1 MQLLSN
7 FSRINESFQTTQVN
21 YLYNFIFYP
30 TLCHKFDT
38 MLNQH
43 KILRVL
49 KLISYLEQ
57 APTKSIS
64 HLAEMLD
71 STDRTVYRYFDLIRE
86 CGFDLQRDE
95 HNRFYI
101 VDERTNGVRF
111 TQEEAQLLKELIL
124 KHSKQNKLKDS
135 LLTKIYLSSEIQMVA
150 SHLVNAKNGKVIERL
165 ALSMGNKEQV
175 ILRKYQSI
183 NSETISDRLVE
194 PFGFTDNYQT
204 VMAYEIDSKKN
215 KTFNID
221 RITYVDFTG
230 KPFKNSKKFKKQVPD
245 VFGFSYSGKTHSIDL
260 ELSLKDVLL
269 LKDQYPQ
276 TTPFIHYN
284 HIKNTYQ
291 LKVQVNDMKPIERFM
306 RGISSNL
313 VNE

>member
-1 MQLLSN
+1 
-7 FSRINESFQTTQVN
+7 
-21 YLYNFIFYP
+21 
-30 TLCHKFDT
+30 

-57 APTKSIS
+57 SPSKSIGYLS
-64 HLAEMLD
+64 QTLET
-71 STDRTVYRYFDLIRE
+71 TDRTIYRYFDLLRE

-101 VDERTNGVRF
+101 IDERSNGVRF
-111 TQEEAQLLKELIL
+111 SQEEAQLLKELVL
-124 KHSKQNKLKDS
+124 KYSNQNKLKDS
-135 LLTKIYLSSEIQMVA
+135 LLTKFYLGSEIQMVA

-175 ILRKYQSI
+175 VLRKYQSI
-183 NSETISDRLVE
+183 NTEKISDRLVE

-204 VMAYEIDSKKN
+204 VMAFEIDSEKN

-221 RITYVDFTG
+221 RIAYVDFTR
-230 KPFKNSKKFKKQVPD
+230 KPFKNSIKFQNQVPD
-245 VFGFSYSGKTHSIDL
+245 VFGFSYSGKTYSIDL
-260 ELSLKDVLL
+260 ELGLKDGLL
-269 LKDQYPQ
+269 LKDQYPD

-284 HIKNTYQ
+284 RRKNLYQ
-291 LKVQVNDMKPIERFM
+291 LKVQVNDMKPIDRFM
-306 RGISSNL
+306 RGLEVDINTK
-313 VNE
+313 

>member
-1 MQLLSN
+1 
-7 FSRINESFQTTQVN
+7 
-21 YLYNFIFYP
+21 
-30 TLCHKFDT
+30 

-57 APTKSIS
+57 SPSKSIGYLS
-64 HLAEMLD
+64 QTLET
-71 STDRTVYRYFDLIRE
+71 TDRTIYRYFDLLRE

-101 VDERTNGVRF
+101 IDERSNGVRF
-111 TQEEAQLLKELIL
+111 SQEEAQLLKELL
-124 KHSKQNKLKDS
+124 LTYSKQNKLKDS
-135 LLTKIYLSSEIQMVA
+135 LLTKIYLGSEIQMVA

-175 ILRKYQSI
+175 VLRKYQSI
-183 NSETISDRLVE
+183 NTEKISDRLVE

-204 VMAYEIDSKKN
+204 VMAFEIDSEKN

-221 RITYVDFTG
+221 RIAYVDFTG
-230 KPFKNSKKFKKQVPD
+230 KPFKNSKKFQNQVPD
-245 VFGFSYSGKTHSIDL
+245 VFGFSYTGKTFSIDL
-260 ELSLKDVLL
+260 ELGLKDVLL
-269 LKDQYPQ
+269 LKDQYPE

-284 HIKNTYQ
+284 HRKNNYEF
-291 LKVQVNDMKPIERFM
+291 KVQVNDMQPIDRFM
-306 RGISSNL
+306 RGIEFKKNI
-313 VNE
+313 VK

>member
-1 MQLLSN
+1 
-7 FSRINESFQTTQVN
+7 
-21 YLYNFIFYP
+21 
-30 TLCHKFDT
+30 

-57 APTKSIS
+57 SPSKTIG
-64 HLAEMLD
+64 HLAEILE
-71 STDRTVYRYFDLIRE
+71 STERTVYRYFDLIRE

-111 TQEEAQLLKELIL
+111 TQEEAQLLKELVL
-124 KHSKQNKLKDS
+124 KYSKQNKLKDS
-135 LLTKIYLSSEIQMVA
+135 VLTKIYLGSEIQMVA

-175 ILRKYQSI
+175 TLRKYQSI

-204 VMAYEIDSKKN
+204 VMAYEIESKKN

-221 RITYVDFTG
+221 RIAYVDFTG
-230 KPFKNSKKFKKQVPD
+230 KPFKNSKKFQNQVPD
-245 VFGFSYSGKTHSIDL
+245 VFGFSYSGRTHSIDL
-260 ELSLKDVLL
+260 ELGLKDVLL

-276 TTPFIHYN
+276 TSPFIHYN
-284 HIKNTYQ
+284 HRKNAYQ
-291 LKVQVNDMKPIERFM
+291 FKIQVNDMKPIERFIK
-306 RGISSNL
+306 GVGLDKIS
-313 VNE
+313 